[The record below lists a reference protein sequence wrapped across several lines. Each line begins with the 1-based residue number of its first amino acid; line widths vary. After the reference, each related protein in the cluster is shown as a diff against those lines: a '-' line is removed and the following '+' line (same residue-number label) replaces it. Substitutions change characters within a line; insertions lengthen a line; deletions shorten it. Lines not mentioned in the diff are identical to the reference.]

1 MAKRK
6 TKNEASETPAEVKVE
21 APAPTDL
28 SAPAE
33 HHEPLFE
40 QEGELVCDV
49 FENGKEFVVLAA
61 IAGVAIKDLDISVE
75 KDMMVIKG
83 KRTNPHHHPDNKF
96 FTQECWWGPFSKKVV
111 LPENVDTENADAQ
124 MDKGILTV
132 RIPKMSGE
140 PPQQEPQQVE
150 VS

>member
-6 TKNEASETPAEVKVE
+6 VKKIETPTVE
-21 APAPTDL
+21 TPL
-28 SAPAE
+28 ES
-33 HHEPLFE
+33 HQHLFE

-49 FENGKEFVVLAA
+49 FENTKEFVVLAA

-83 KRTNPHHHPDNKF
+83 QRPHPHNHPDNRF
-96 FTQECWWGPFSKKVV
+96 LTQECWWGPFSKKIV
-111 LPENVDTENADAQ
+111 LPDHIDTQAADAS

-132 RIPKMSGE
+132 RIPKLSGTTE
-140 PPQQEPQQVE
+140 EQKQVE
-150 VS
+150 LS

>member
-1 MAKRK
+1 MPRKAKQK
-6 TKNEASETPAEVKVE
+6 EEHIEVPVAEVSAEKKVGQ
-21 APAPTDL
+21 DI
-28 SAPAE
+28 
-33 HHEPLFE
+33 FE

-83 KRTNPHHHPDNKF
+83 KRTSPHEGQDNRF
-96 FTQECWWGPFSKKVV
+96 FYQECWWGPFSKKIV
-111 LPENVDTENADAQ
+111 LPENIDTEAADAQ

-132 RIPKMSGE
+132 RIPKVSDE
-140 PPQQEPQQVE
+140 PKTEHVE
-150 VS
+150 LS

>member
-1 MAKRK
+1 MPKKAKEK
-6 TKNEASETPAEVKVE
+6 KEVSAEVPAEAK
-21 APAPTDL
+21 AD
-28 SAPAE
+28 
-33 HHEPLFE
+33 HHQIFE

-83 KRTNPHHHPDNKF
+83 KRVSPHDHPENRF
-96 FTQECWWGPFSKKVV
+96 FYKECWWGPFSKKVV
-111 LPENVDTENADAQ
+111 LPENVDTGAADAS

-132 RIPKMSGE
+132 RIPKLSE
-140 PPQQEPQQVE
+140 QAQKEEPQQQVE
-150 VS
+150 IS